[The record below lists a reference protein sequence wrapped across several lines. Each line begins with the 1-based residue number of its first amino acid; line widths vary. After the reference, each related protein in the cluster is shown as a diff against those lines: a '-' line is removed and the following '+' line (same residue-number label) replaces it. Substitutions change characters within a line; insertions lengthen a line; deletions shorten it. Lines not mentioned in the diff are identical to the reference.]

1 MTWGSASSR
10 PPPSW
15 PRVEPC
21 CWDSW
26 VTASLLRDFEF
37 KLNCFSCLYLLIVL
51 HFGFLSH
58 GFFPSHPQRFS
69 TPLACMLSW
78 VSRLGGS
85 FLCMHALLGI
95 RPRQTNAPPSLS
107 TETGPLRRLGRLGS
121 AALSCASESRHV
133 GGWARQGPRWP
144 IGETHRRCALDI
156 SDTPLAHAS
165 SGPSIRLAA
174 RSHWARATGRA
185 GTEPAQH
192 AQDRSRR
199 PRRRY
204 ECQGTLETLV
214 TSRSSTSK
222 ASWFSSFKRSG
233 TCKASILT
241 VCATPAAKSVPSLA
255 AHTCRR
261 SKAIQP
267 QR

>member
-133 GGWARQGPRWP
+133 GGWARQARRWP
-144 IGETHRRCALDI
+144 IGETHRRHGTRHLRYAAGARRLRPVDSARCTVTLG
-156 SDTPLAHAS
+156 PCHGAS
-165 SGPSIRLAA
+165 RDG
-174 RSHWARATGRA
+174 ARAACTG
-185 GTEPAQH
+185 
-192 AQDRSRR
+192 SI
-199 PRRRY
+199 
-204 ECQGTLETLV
+204 
-214 TSRSSTSK
+214 SS
-222 ASWFSSFKRSG
+222 A
-233 TCKASILT
+233 
-241 VCATPAAKSVPSLA
+241 
-255 AHTCRR
+255 
-261 SKAIQP
+261 
-267 QR
+267 